1 MRNIFLVVK
10 DVNYDLPFGVGVEE
24 AGSSR
29 FAYGASLIDP
39 ASTMNMEMA
48 GNAETSL
55 PLY

>member
-1 MRNIFLVVK
+1 VRNIFLVVK